1 MADMKTDIKIED
13 YIAAY
18 PDFPIEGIL
27 FRDLSPLL
35 ASPDAMTAAVEQFY
49 EHIAPF
55 KPDGFAGIESRG
67 FLFSTLMAQRFG
79 CGSFMLRKPGKLP
92 GELVRESYALEYGE
106 NELTMQANTPINGKR
121 IVLIDDLMATGG
133 TVKAAKS
140 LIKSV
145 GGEAVACAVVIHLAD
160 LGGQE
165 VIDMPLVAL
174 TTYGG

>member
-1 MADMKTDIKIED
+1 MTDLNIDD
-13 YIAAY
+13 YIATY

-27 FRDLSPLL
+27 FRDISPLL
-35 ASPDAMTAAVEQFY
+35 ASHDAMTAAMDQFFEQL
-49 EHIAPF
+49 APF

-67 FLFSTLMAQRFG
+67 FLFSTLMANRFG

-92 GELVRESYALEYGE
+92 GELVRESYALEYGK
-106 NELTMQANTPINGKR
+106 NELTMQANTPIQGKR
-121 IVLIDDLMATGG
+121 IVLIDDLLATGG

-140 LIKSV
+140 LIQSV

-160 LGGQE
+160 LGGQD

-174 TTYGG
+174 ATYG

>member
-1 MADMKTDIKIED
+1 MADFNIDD

-27 FRDLSPLL
+27 FRDISPLL
-35 ASPDAMTAAVEQFY
+35 ASHEAMTKAMDQFY
-49 EHIAPF
+49 DQLLPI

-67 FLFSTLMAQRFG
+67 FLFSTLMADRFG

-92 GELVRESYALEYGE
+92 GDLVRESYALEYGK
-106 NELTMQANTPINGKR
+106 NELTMQANTPIKGKR
-121 IVLIDDLMATGG
+121 IVLIDDLLATGG

-140 LIKSV
+140 LIESV

-160 LGGQE
+160 LGGQD

-174 TTYGG
+174 ATYG

>member
-1 MADMKTDIKIED
+1 MTDFNIDD

-27 FRDLSPLL
+27 FRDISPLL
-35 ASPDAMTAAVEQFY
+35 ASHDAMTKAMDQFY
-49 EHIAPF
+49 DQLLPF

-67 FLFSTLMAQRFG
+67 FLFSTLMADRFG

-92 GELVRESYALEYGE
+92 GDLVRESYALEYGK
-106 NELTMQANTPINGKR
+106 NELTMQANTPIKGKR
-121 IVLIDDLMATGG
+121 IVLIDDLLATGG

-140 LIKSV
+140 LIESV

-160 LGGQE
+160 LGGQD
-165 VIDMPLVAL
+165 VINMPLVAL
-174 TTYGG
+174 ATYG